1 MRMSHPRR
9 RHSRIRTAR
18 HLLAYVAVLV
28 AFGAVVSE
36 AFGAASAPAAAAA
49 RRTAAL
55 PAAPAACPAAW
66 RATWQRL
73 ADRIKAP
80 VYCPAW
86 LPDPLTGDIGGRWN
100 NIDSVAK
107 DGAYLMGFVWQETGL
122 GAAGGELHVNLRG
135 YPGRTAIPTCED
147 TLNDGG
153 KIVRRKLPCFD
164 DARGTKRA
172 GGITV
177 TVYTVN
183 QGADQ
188 WHVLYAWRLRGSL
201 YTLSQ
206 HVAPPLTYAK
216 VVANLDRELAA
227 LELVRPKG

>member
-1 MRMSHPRR
+1 MHTLRR
-9 RHSRIRTAR
+9 RRSCRTTRPA
-18 HLLAYVAVLV
+18 LVQVGAFVALVALVAVAAV
-28 AFGAVVSE
+28 AG
-36 AFGAASAPAAAAA
+36 ASAGTATSSRGAHAIAAA
-49 RRTAAL
+49 RGKV
-55 PAAPAACPAAW
+55 ACPAAW
-66 RATWQRL
+66 RVTWQKL
-73 ADRIKAP
+73 ADRIKVP

-107 DGAYLMGFVWQETGL
+107 DGANLMGFVWQETGP

-147 TLNDGG
+147 TISDGG
-153 KIVRRKLPCFD
+153 KVIRRPLPCFSD
-164 DARGTKRA
+164 PRGTKTA
-172 GGITV
+172 GGIKA

-188 WHVLYAWRLRGSL
+188 WHVLYAWRRGGTL

-216 VVANLDRELAA
+216 VVANLDRELAS
-227 LELVRPKG
+227 LELVRPRG

>member
-1 MRMSHPRR
+1 MRTSRQRRPRR
-9 RHSRIRTAR
+9 AAGAALAR
-18 HLLAYVAVLV
+18 VATLATVCGLV
-28 AFGAVVSE
+28 AL
-36 AFGAASAPAAAAA
+36 GAATAGASAGK
-49 RRTAAL
+49 
-55 PAAPAACPAAW
+55 AACPASW
-66 RATWQRL
+66 HATWQKL

-100 NIDSVAK
+100 NINSVAPN
-107 DGAYLMGFVWQETGL
+107 GAYLIGFVWQETGP

-135 YPGRTAIPTCED
+135 YPGRTAIPMGEHTVS
-147 TLNDGG
+147 DGG
-153 KIVRRKLPCFD
+153 KVIRRPLPCFA
-164 DARGTKRA
+164 DARGTKAAGAIRA
-172 GGITV
+172 

-188 WHVLYAWRLRGSL
+188 WHVLYAWRRGGTL

-216 VVANLDRELAA
+216 VVANLDRELAS
-227 LELVRPKG
+227 LELVRPRG